1 MGSERRPAPTA
12 RQAVSEVKELESRSQ
27 EEWWL
32 ADLVMLSRRDLLKV
46 AWHEVPGKVPYASRP
61 ARVRFEGAASPKD
74 IFRRYRRRVSSEK
87 LGILF
92 KCSGPMV
99 FELLFDVMDRLLDL
113 RDANAESAIALLPSK
128 VLQSGKGLMYP
139 GGRSRLYELDG
150 FCNGHC
156 RR

>member
-1 MGSERRPAPTA
+1 
-12 RQAVSEVKELESRSQ
+12 
-27 EEWWL
+27 
-32 ADLVMLSRRDLLKV
+32 
-46 AWHEVPGKVPYASRP
+46 
-61 ARVRFEGAASPKD
+61 
-74 IFRRYRRRVSSEK
+74 
-87 LGILF
+87 
-92 KCSGPMV
+92 MV

-139 GGRSRLYELDG
+139 GGRSCLYQLDR